1 MLKFQMHLPRFKIPR
16 SFSASRQVITQK
28 LFAPL
33 KMTSV
38 GFGAPGS
45 KSEETRCICTSPY
58 EYDEPL
64 GHQQGKAYPGV
75 DNPEAVRPAGGIH
88 MSLKDSPGCL
98 VGNGGMDLYS

>member
-1 MLKFQMHLPRFKIPR
+1 M
-16 SFSASRQVITQK
+16 
-28 LFAPL
+28 
-33 KMTSV
+33 
-38 GFGAPGS
+38 
-45 KSEETRCICTSPY
+45 
-58 EYDEPL
+58 